1 MMKLFFAPGAC
12 SFVPHVSL
20 ALAGATYE
28 LQMVKLHKGEQGSPE
43 FLAIN
48 PRGQVPVLID
58 DDRVIDQVVA
68 VVLYLDEQ
76 FPEAGILPKTQPARS
91 RALTT
96 LAWMNGGMHATF
108 AHIFMPHKF
117 ASDADAKA
125 HIKTH
130 NTALFEAQLHQ
141 LDAMCPAV
149 GSDQWLTG
157 SQPCALDAY
166 ATTLLRW
173 SGLAGLSPQAF
184 PRIYALANRLL
195 ALPQL
200 AQVVA
205 AERYQLEPAP
215 KPAA

>member
-20 ALAGATYE
+20 ALAGASYD
-28 LQMVKLHKGEQGSPE
+28 LQMVKLHKGEQSSPE

-48 PRGQVPVLID
+48 PRGQVPVLMD

-125 HIKTH
+125 HLKAH

-141 LDAMCPAV
+141 LDAMCPEV

-173 SGLAGLSPQAF
+173 SGLAGLSLQAF

-200 AQVVA
+200 AAVVA

-215 KPAA
+215 KPTV